1 VTIQPTEYERPT
13 WRQVNI
19 DKLAQR
25 LYAEHW
31 RSQYHDVELILA
43 HRGQPTIDK
52 WTRVAEAAVDLLIDE
67 PEREF
72 EAQLADVLGIGN
84 RSPEVTESTAAS
96 EWREATASD
105 WMPERRDAA

>member
-1 VTIQPTEYERPT
+1 MEVATEYERPT
-13 WRQVNI
+13 WRDVNI

-31 RSQYHDVELILA
+31 RSDFHSVEMSLA
-43 HRGQPTIDK
+43 HRGQATQDK
-52 WTRVAEAAVDLLIDE
+52 WRRIAEAAVDLLIDE

-72 EAQLADVLGIGN
+72 EAQLASVLG
-84 RSPEVTESTAAS
+84 SEVTESKAAS

>member
-1 VTIQPTEYERPT
+1 MTIQPTEYVRPE
-13 WRQVNI
+13 WREVNV

-31 RSQYHDVELILA
+31 RSEYHDVEMILA

-52 WTRVAEAAVDLLIDE
+52 WTRIAEAAIDLLIDE

-72 EAQLADVLGIGN
+72 EAQMAAVLG
-84 RSPEVTESTAAS
+84 REVIESKAAS

-105 WMPERRDAA
+105 WLPERRDVA